1 MPLEL
6 IILGFFNVYGYKL
19 AINLHCKK
27 KRNLKRVL
35 TSECGPFCDSAIVGC
50 LAGQGLFQ
58 TRWSCTNVSDDF
70 FLLMRLYLFIL

>member
-6 IILGFFNVYGYKL
+6 IILGFFNVYGYEL

-50 LAGQGLFQ
+50 LA
-58 TRWSCTNVSDDF
+58 
-70 FLLMRLYLFIL
+70 